1 MKLRTLSGALLLGLL
16 MLAPTRAED
25 LRKRV
30 GLDQLLG
37 AQLPP
42 DAMLKDES
50 GADLRVGRFFGPRPM
65 ILTFVYF
72 DCPMLCNEVTNA
84 ELRTLRALNLK
95 LGEDYDVLTIS
106 IDPEDTP
113 EKARARKARYL
124 NRYDLPGAEVG
135 WHVLTGGAE
144 ASRRLAESVGFRYTY
159 NKETRQYTH
168 AAGLMVLTPE
178 GKVARY
184 FYGVSYPP
192 RDVRLALTEASEGKL
207 GSVVDQMLLF
217 CYQYDP
223 STGHYTLAILNLVR
237 VACVATVLALATFV
251 WKATRRDRSGAGP
264 GPAFT

>member
-1 MKLRTLSGALLLGLL
+1 MNVPTLFRAFVLALVFF
-16 MLAPTRAED
+16 APARAED

-37 AQLPP
+37 AQLPA
-42 DAMLKDES
+42 DALLKDES
-50 GADLRVGRFFGPRPM
+50 GADVRVGRFFGPRPL

-95 LGEDYDVLTIS
+95 LGQDYDVLTIS

-124 NRYDLPGAEVG
+124 NRYDLPGADVG

-159 NKETRQYTH
+159 NKETRQFTH
-168 AAGLMVLTPE
+168 AAGLMVLTPD

-184 FYGVSYPP
+184 FYGLSYPP

-207 GSVVDQMLLF
+207 GSLTDQMLLF

-223 STGHYTLAILNLVR
+223 STGRYTLAILNLVR
-237 VACVATVLALATFV
+237 VACVATVLALAAFI
-251 WKATRRDRSGAGP
+251 WKATRRDRPRAGP
-264 GPAFT
+264 DPAFT